1 MIDESKIRY
10 WKTILVVA
18 ALFIA
23 FGCSRRQS
31 YSDIADRGQTI
42 VQPNAININ
51 TATADEL
58 EKLPYIGRKT
68 ADSIVQFRTENGPFR
83 RTEHL
88 LQIRGISEK
97 RFLELRQYL
106 RTE

>member
-1 MIDESKIRY
+1 MIVIVLVLVAAAFAGSCTSRIAYEPI
-10 WKTILVVA
+10 ILVETSV
-18 ALFIA
+18 
-23 FGCSRRQS
+23 
-31 YSDIADRGQTI
+31 
-42 VQPNAININ
+42 NAININ

>member
-1 MIDESKIRY
+1 MRSKY
-10 WKTILVVA
+10 AFTVLVF
-18 ALFIA
+18 LFATFLI
-23 FGCSRRQS
+23 GCSTRHVYQGS
-31 YSDIADRGQTI
+31 ENIESS
-42 VQPNAININ
+42 PKAININ

-97 RFLELRQYL
+97 RFLELR
-106 RTE
+106 